1 MTNFSTTPNFQGF
14 TEDDEGIWH
23 NNEMFSKVEMQR
35 DKSKME
41 MGGIQKDI
49 VRCMKNVDTTE
60 LDGVIW
66 DIRNGKGTE
75 ITLTLKLSI

>member
-1 MTNFSTTPNFQGF
+1 
-14 TEDDEGIWH
+14 
-23 NNEMFSKVEMQR
+23 
-35 DKSKME
+35 ME